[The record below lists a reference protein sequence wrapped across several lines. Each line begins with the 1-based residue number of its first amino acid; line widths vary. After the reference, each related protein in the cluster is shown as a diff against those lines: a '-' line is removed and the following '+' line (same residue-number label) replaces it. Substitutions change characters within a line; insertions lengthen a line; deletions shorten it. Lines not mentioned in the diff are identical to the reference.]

1 MSWTTTVTDSQL
13 VAIHAALVPTEP
25 DGVIVYFGDWTGG
38 EGGVGVQEA
47 THTRLHHLQ
56 PGHPTPIETLSGADV
71 LPTTD
76 VFCGGQAFLADG
88 RLLAAGGTFGWAE
101 SARGLH
107 APHYDG
113 ERACWIYLPRAKQ
126 WVAAADLNFQPGSN
140 SIGGGRWYPTLV
152 TLENGE
158 VFVVGGHP
166 ASDDSYPTNVG
177 DDAKRHN
184 NNTPERY
191 SPGSNTW
198 TLMTADITAPD
209 GFGYA
214 TDGYPRFHLLPDGM
228 LFSDTAGK
236 DSGNGALSKKR
247 VFDPFAGVW
256 TGPDVGGLDTLT
268 ASYDRG
274 SAATSVLLPLLPPL
288 YRARILA
295 CNSGDPTAFRID
307 VDDSPTWV
315 PTSARTGDAA
325 GRYREN
331 ALRHAPADRSGAGHG
346 RLAGRLGRRGSST
359 QRPSCPSCTPP
370 ASTGTP
376 ATSPTARPRSGRR
389 STSRRRIAAAT
400 TPPRCCCPTA
410 ASGTAVRRRRPN
422 R

>member
-1 MSWTTTVTDSQL
+1 M
-13 VAIHAALVPTEP
+13 
-25 DGVIVYFGDWTGG
+25 
-38 EGGVGVQEA
+38 
-47 THTRLHHLQ
+47 
-56 PGHPTPIETLSGADV
+56 

-88 RLLAAGGTFGWAE
+88 RLLAAGGTFGWA
-101 SARGLH
+101 S
-107 APHYDG
+107 P
-113 ERACWIYLPRAKQ
+113 PRASTLRTTTASVPAGSTCRERSG
-126 WVAAADLNFQPGSN
+126 WPRADLNFQPGSN

-191 SPGSNTW
+191 SPGANTW

-209 GFGYA
+209 GFAYA

-256 TGPDVGGLDTLT
+256 TGPDVAGLDTLPGLRPRQRRHVG
-268 ASYDRG
+268 AVAV
-274 SAATSVLLPLLPPL
+274 AAAAVPGPDPGVQQ
-288 YRARILA
+288 RE
-295 CNSGDPTAFRID
+295 PTAFRID
-307 VDDSPTWV
+307 VDDIPDV
-315 PTSARTGDAA
+315 GADVGPDRC
-325 GRYREN
+325 GRRPLPRER
-331 ALRHAPADRSGAGHG
+331 LRHDPADRSGARHR
-346 RLAGRLGRRGSST
+346 RLARRLGRR
-359 QRPSCPSCTPP
+359 R
-370 ASTGTP
+370 
-376 ATSPTARPRSGRR
+376 
-389 STSRRRIAAAT
+389 SRRGD
-400 TPPRCCCPTA
+400 PRTRALHPRHRLE
-410 ASGTAVRRRRPN
+410 RRRLLQHRRREWTTIEDPAPN
-422 R
+422 RRGYHSTALLLPDGRVWHGGSTTTAEPIR